1 MGMAVVELPHDVPS
15 HVPRR
20 DGEARAALVDAG
32 RRVAPVSAAR
42 ERMLAVPGSLGAL
55 LPGGGLRRGSVTR
68 VHGAAG
74 SGVTSVALR
83 LLAAAT
89 AAGEWAAAV
98 DAGGSLG
105 GLAAVEAGVVPERFA
120 LVRGVT
126 RDRWSTVTGALLEGV
141 TLVTAEVPVG
151 LRAGDARRLVARAR
165 ERGALLVVV
174 EPTPGRGAWP
184 ADAVLHLEVTGT
196 SWGGSFANG
205 LLGEPTIHVEVT
217 GKGAAH
223 RPRRAGLRD
232 AV

>member
-1 MGMAVVELPHDVPS
+1 MAVVELPPHPS
-15 HVPRR
+15 THVPRR

-32 RRVAPVSAAR
+32 RRVAPVSTAR
-42 ERMLAVPGSLGAL
+42 ERMLAVPGPLGAL
-55 LPGGGLRRGSVTR
+55 LPDGGLRRGSVTR

-74 SGVTSVALR
+74 SGVTSVMLR

-105 GLAAVEAGVVPERFA
+105 GLAAVEAGVVLERFA
-120 LVRGVT
+120 LVRDVT
-126 RDRWSTVTGALLEGV
+126 RDRWSTVMGALLEGV
-141 TLVTAEVPVG
+141 TLVTAEVPMG

-165 ERGALLVVV
+165 ERGALLVVA
-174 EPTPGRGAWP
+174 EPASHGREAWP
-184 ADAVLHLEVTGT
+184 TDAVLHLEVTGT
-196 SWGGSFANG
+196 SWSGSFADG

-223 RPRRAGLRD
+223 RARRAGLRD

>member
-1 MGMAVVELPHDVPS
+1 
-15 HVPRR
+15 
-20 DGEARAALVDAG
+20 
-32 RRVAPVSAAR
+32 
-42 ERMLAVPGSLGAL
+42 
-55 LPGGGLRRGSVTR
+55 

-74 SGVTSVALR
+74 SGVTSVGLR

-98 DAGGSLG
+98 DADGSLG

-126 RDRWSTVTGALLEGV
+126 RDRWSTVVGALLEGV

-174 EPTPGRGAWP
+174 EPGHGRGAWP

-196 SWGGSFANG
+196 SWSGSFADG
-205 LLGEPTIHVEVT
+205 RLGEPTIHVEVT

>member
-1 MGMAVVELPHDVPS
+1 M
-15 HVPRR
+15 
-20 DGEARAALVDAG
+20 LV
-32 RRVAPVSAAR
+32 
-42 ERMLAVPGSLGAL
+42 VPGPLGAL
-55 LPGGGLRRGSVTR
+55 LPDAGLRRGSVTR

-74 SGVTSVALR
+74 SGVTSVGLR

-98 DAGGSLG
+98 EAGDSLG

-126 RDRWSTVTGALLEGV
+126 RDRWSTVVGALLEGV
-141 TLVTAEVPVG
+141 ALVTAEVPVG

-174 EPTPGRGAWP
+174 EPAGNGRGAWP
-184 ADAVLHLEVTGT
+184 TDAVLHLEVTGA
-196 SWGGSFANG
+196 SWSESFGDG
-205 LLGEPTIHVEVT
+205 LLSEPTIHVEVT